1 MAARVPGCTPW
12 GWGQRLSHK
21 SAWSSLAN
29 LELLTFERIG
39 AQDCLSIT
47 PPSHGY
53 MRRTTQMI
61 LGSMLVASCLLAGC
75 DAMVHYQF
83 HVVNSTSHKLQILY
97 KAERLDTSLVLAP
110 GDRRVIFEQQQLNS
124 GVKPYFTSDT
134 IWWLER
140 LQIMRD
146 DSAAYRGEARLV
158 KRWVFAP
165 GDKGVGIYEL
175 TVQEGDF

>member
-1 MAARVPGCTPW
+1 
-12 GWGQRLSHK
+12 
-21 SAWSSLAN
+21 
-29 LELLTFERIG
+29 
-39 AQDCLSIT
+39 
-47 PPSHGY
+47 
-53 MRRTTQMI
+53 
-61 LGSMLVASCLLAGC
+61 MLVASCLLAGC
-75 DAMVHYQF
+75 DAMVRYQF

-97 KAERLDTSLVLAP
+97 KAERLDTSLILAP
-110 GDRRVIFEQQQLNS
+110 GDRRLILEQQQLNS